1 MSQDNDEN
9 SKKGRPGSTREGAS
23 EPASEFTTL
32 NDDLDAESED
42 SEDEDR
48 DAHADVDEER
58 IRRAEAE
65 RRALPDVS
73 EPPDAA
79 AEGDRVD
86 RPLRVI
92 AVTGARGGVGRTVI
106 ASNLALYLATIGR
119 KVVAVDADPS
129 GGNLH
134 TCLGMRRPI
143 SLARVSRLNVRR
155 DSTTLIEEVMVRTAY
170 PGLRLLYA
178 GFDEPASAGRSERL
192 VKLIEKLRK
201 LQADYIVVD
210 MGVGAGREVVD
221 AYLAA
226 DLPIFVTLPE
236 PSALEN
242 TYQFFRAAFV
252 RFVLRRAKDAL
263 ERDVLQKHLRAMG
276 SAPAPLDL
284 YRELERQRSPVADS
298 VRKAMS
304 LFRPNIVINQTRLRA
319 DLQLG
324 FDMQSAGRRR
334 LGITLDY
341 MGHIDHDDTV
351 WTCVRN
357 RRPLLLEVPGA
368 KSSKKLEKI
377 ARRVLAMEA
386 QLDRPPRTAAAPSD
400 SHHDLLEVERGATD
414 EEVRRA
420 YKRCRDLYAHD
431 SLVCYGLLEPHEIE
445 TLRARLD
452 EAFDVLLDPARRRPY
467 ELSIFPPGSEPKP
480 APIEPDFDPEGSQSL
495 PDITP
500 DTVFT
505 GAILRQVR
513 EAHRVALRDV
523 SQKTKIGLMYLR
535 AIEEDDFTKLPALVY
550 CSGFVSEYAKCLK
563 LDAQQVSRTYVRRY
577 KRFLEEKQRTNVAR

>member
-1 MSQDNDEN
+1 MFEELS
-9 SKKGRPGSTREGAS
+9 
-23 EPASEFTTL
+23 
-32 NDDLDAESED
+32 DLDSEGEFARARESD
-42 SEDEDR
+42 SELDD
-48 DAHADVDEER
+48 DD
-58 IRRAEAE
+58 IRSAEAE
-65 RRALPDVS
+65 RRALP
-73 EPPDAA
+73 EPEELP
-79 AEGDRVD
+79 EGEVPSSLD

-92 AVTGARGGVGRTVI
+92 AVTGARGGAGRTVI

-155 DSTTLIEEVMVRTAY
+155 DATTLIEEVMVRTAY

-178 GFDEPASAGRSERL
+178 GFDEPAPAARAERL
-192 VKLIEKLRK
+192 VKLIDKLRRV
-201 LQADYIVVD
+201 QADYVVID
-210 MGVGAGREVVD
+210 MGTGCGREVVD

-226 DLPIFVTLPE
+226 DIPIYVTLPE

-252 RFVLRRAKDAL
+252 RFVVRRARDAA
-263 ERDVLQKHLRAMG
+263 ERDVLLKHLRAMG
-276 SAPAPLDL
+276 SAPPPLDL
-284 YRELERQRSPVADS
+284 YRELDRQRSPAAES
-298 VRKAMS
+298 VREALS

-386 QLDRPPRTAAAPSD
+386 QMARGPRFAAVPSD

-420 YKRCRDLYAHD
+420 YKRCRELYAHD

-467 ELSIFPPGSEPKP
+467 ELSIFPPGTEPKP
-480 APIEPDFDPEGSQSL
+480 APVEPDFDPEGVSAL

-505 GAILRQVR
+505 GALLRQVR
-513 EAHRVALRDV
+513 EAHRVSLRDV
-523 SQKTKIGLMYLR
+523 SQKTKIGLIYLR

-550 CSGFVSEYAKCLK
+550 CSGFVSEYAKYLK
-563 LDAQQVSRTYVRRY
+563 LDAQQVSRTYTRRY
-577 KRFLEEKQRTNVAR
+577 KRYLEDKQRNVAR

>member
-1 MSQDNDEN
+1 MSRDNETK
-9 SKKGRPGSTREGAS
+9 SAKGRAAGSSGGS
-23 EPASEFTTL
+23 L
-32 NDDLDAESED
+32 ED
-42 SEDEDR
+42 SGEMSAFEELADIESDADDVPSRMPDIELDDEGS
-48 DAHADVDEER
+48 AEE
-58 IRRAEAE
+58 APL
-65 RRALPDVS
+65 ALPGLADLPSGEPVS
-73 EPPDAA
+73 SSL
-79 AEGDRVD
+79 D

-92 AVTGARGGVGRTVI
+92 VVTGARGGAGRTVI

-129 GGNLH
+129 GANLH
-134 TCLGMRRPI
+134 TVLGMRRPI

-155 DSTTLIEEVMVRTAY
+155 DATTLIEEVMVRTAY

-178 GFDEPASAGRSERL
+178 GFDEPAAARAERL
-192 VKLIEKLRK
+192 VKLIEKLRRV
-201 LQADYIVVD
+201 QADYVVVD
-210 MGVGAGREVVD
+210 MGTGTGREVVD

-226 DLPIFVTLPE
+226 DLPIYITLPE

-252 RFVLRRAKDAL
+252 RFVVRRARDAN
-263 ERDVLQKHLRAMG
+263 ERDVLLKHLRAMG
-276 SAPAPLDL
+276 STPPPLDL
-284 YRELERQRSPVADS
+284 YRELDRQRSPVAES
-298 VRKAMS
+298 VREALS
-304 LFRPNIVINQTRLRA
+304 LFRPNIVINQTRLRS

-334 LGITLDY
+334 LGITLEY

-386 QLDRPPRTAAAPSD
+386 QMSRGPRIATVPSD

-420 YKRCRDLYAHD
+420 YKRCRELYAHD

-467 ELSIFPPGSEPKP
+467 ELSIFPPGTEPKP
-480 APIEPDFDPEGSQSL
+480 VAVEPDFDLEAVSAL

-505 GAILRQVR
+505 GALLRQVR
-513 EAHRVALRDV
+513 EAHRVSLKDV
-523 SQKTKIGLMYLR
+523 SQKTKIGLVYLR

-550 CSGFVSEYAKCLK
+550 CSGFVSEYAKYLK
-563 LDAQQVSRTYVRRY
+563 LDAQQVSRTYTRRY
-577 KRFLEEKQRTNVAR
+577 KRYLEDKQRNNVTR

>member
-1 MSQDNDEN
+1 MSREEEP
-9 SKKGRPGSTREGAS
+9 KTPKGRTGSGGETAPESADFVAFD
-23 EPASEFTTL
+23 EL
-32 NDDLDAESED
+32 DDLESETD
-42 SEDEDR
+42 DEASPSQRAIELD
-48 DAHADVDEER
+48 DEQ
-58 IRRAEAE
+58 IRSAEAE
-65 RRALPDVS
+65 RRALP
-73 EPPDAA
+73 EPPELPD
-79 AEGDRVD
+79 DDVPDSLD
-86 RPLRVI
+86 RPTRVI
-92 AVTGARGGVGRTVI
+92 AVTGARGGAGRTVI
-106 ASNLALYLATIGR
+106 SSNLALYLATIGR

-129 GGNLH
+129 GANLH

-155 DSTTLIEEVMVRTAY
+155 DATTLIEEVMVRTAY

-178 GFDEPASAGRSERL
+178 GFDEPGPAARSERL
-192 VKLIEKLRK
+192 VKLIEKLRRI
-201 LQADYIVVD
+201 QADYIVID
-210 MGVGAGREVVD
+210 MGVGTGREVVD

-226 DLPIFVTLPE
+226 DFPIFVTLPE

-252 RFVLRRAKDAL
+252 RFVLRRAKDQT
-263 ERDVLQKHLRAMG
+263 ERDVLLKQLRAMG
-276 SAPAPLDL
+276 SAPPPLDL
-284 YRELERQRSPVADS
+284 FRELDRQRSPVAES
-298 VRKAMS
+298 VRLA
-304 LFRPNIVINQTRLRA
+304 LAQFRPNVVINQTRLRS

-324 FDMQSAGRRR
+324 FDMQSAIRRR
-334 LGITLDY
+334 LGVTLDY

-386 QLDRPPRTAAAPSD
+386 QMASGPRWAAVPSD

-467 ELSIFPPGSEPKP
+467 ELSIFPPGSEPKAEP
-480 APIEPDFDPEGSQSL
+480 VEPDFDPDGPQAL
-495 PDITP
+495 PEITP

-513 EAHRVALRDV
+513 EAHRVSLRDV
-523 SQKTKIGLMYLR
+523 SQKTKIGLLYLR

-577 KRFLEEKQRTNVAR
+577 KRYLEDKQRNLTR